1 MAMCGKC
8 GWCNQLVSYIWA
20 AQFRHEGQEMVM
32 CSGCWKSGKR
42 CFVHPESG
50 KLIAAPKETI
60 FQEVPVWYDEGGYV
74 TGEGGTW
81 WEEPSDAS

>member
-8 GWCNQLVSYIWA
+8 GGCNQLVSYIWA
-20 AQFRHEGQEMVM
+20 AQFRHAGQELVL
-32 CSGCWKSGKR
+32 CAGCWKSGKR
-42 CFVHPESG
+42 CFVHPDSG
-50 KLIAAPKETI
+50 KILAAPKESI

-81 WEEPSDAS
+81 WEEDSND